1 MLETKS
7 LTKEFDGFRAVD
19 NLNFYLEKGE
29 LHCIIGPN
37 GSGKTTL
44 FNLISGFLKPTS
56 GDIIFNNEKITN
68 LMPHQIA
75 KRGIIRKFQVPNV
88 YNFFT
93 LHENLKIPSQIKSEG
108 KISLFTRSS
117 IKVGKKIDE
126 ILEII
131 QLKDKKKEVAGELSH
146 GEMQWLEIG
155 MTLAMEPSLL
165 LLDEP
170 TAGMTRDETKKT
182 AEIIRSISNVTT
194 IIIIEHDI
202 QFIREISRKITV
214 MHNGSILTE
223 GPLEQI
229 ENDERVI
236 NVYLGKEK

>member
-1 MLETKS
+1 MLETKG

-19 NLNFYLEKGE
+19 NLNFCLEKGE
-29 LHCIIGPN
+29 LRCIIGPN
-37 GSGKTTL
+37 GSGKTT
-44 FNLISGFLKPTS
+44 FFSLISGFLKPTN
-56 GDIIFNNEKITN
+56 GDIIFKNEKITN

-75 KRGIIRKFQVPNV
+75 QRGIIRKFQVPNV

-108 KISLFTRSS
+108 KILLFTRSS

-182 AEIIRSISNVTT
+182 AEIIRGISNVTT

-223 GPLEQI
+223 GPLEQV
-229 ENDERVI
+229 ENDERVR

>member
-75 KRGIIRKFQVPNV
+75 QRGIIRKFQVPNV

>member
-75 KRGIIRKFQVPNV
+75 QRGIIRKFQVPNI

-93 LHENLKIPSQIKSEG
+93 LLENLKIPSQIKSEG

>member
-1 MLETKS
+1 MLETKN

-19 NLNFYLEKGE
+19 NLNFSLQKGE
-29 LHCIIGPN
+29 LRCIIGPN
-37 GSGKTTL
+37 GAGKTTL
-44 FNLISGFLKPTS
+44 FNMISGFLKPTY
-56 GDIIFNNEKITN
+56 GEIIYNNEKITR

-75 KRGIIRKFQVPNV
+75 QKGIIRKFQVPNV

-93 LHENLKIPSQIKSEG
+93 VNDNLKIPCQIKSEG
-108 KISLFTRSS
+108 RILLFTHLSVG
-117 IKVGKKIDE
+117 VGKRIEE

-131 QLKDKKKEVAGELSH
+131 ELKNKGKEIAGELSH

-182 AEIIRSISNVTT
+182 GEIIKNISRSTT

-229 ENDERVI
+229 ENDERVRNI
-236 NVYLGKEK
+236 YLGKEK

>member
-44 FNLISGFLKPTS
+44 FNLISGFLKPTN

-75 KRGIIRKFQVPNV
+75 QRGIIRKFQVPNV

>member
-75 KRGIIRKFQVPNV
+75 HRGIIRKFQVPNV

-214 MHNGSILTE
+214 MNNGSILTE

>member
-1 MLETKS
+1 MLETKG

-37 GSGKTTL
+37 GSGKTT
-44 FNLISGFLKPTS
+44 FFSLISGFLKPTN

-75 KRGIIRKFQVPNV
+75 QRGIIRKFQVPNV

-93 LHENLKIPSQIKSEG
+93 LHENLKIPSQIKLEG
-108 KISLFTRSS
+108 KILLFTRSS

-182 AEIIRSISNVTT
+182 AEIIRGISNVTT

-202 QFIREISRKITV
+202 QFIREVSRKITV

-229 ENDERVI
+229 ENDERVR

>member
-1 MLETKS
+1 MLETRN

-19 NLNFYLEKGE
+19 NLNFSLQKGE
-29 LHCIIGPN
+29 LRCIIGPN
-37 GSGKTTL
+37 GAGKTTL
-44 FNLISGFLKPTS
+44 FNLISGFLKPTY
-56 GDIIFNNEKITN
+56 GEIVYNNEKMTK
-68 LMPHQIA
+68 LMPHEIA
-75 KRGIIRKFQVPNV
+75 KKGIIRKFQVPNV
-88 YNFFT
+88 YNLFT
-93 LHENLKIPSQIKSEG
+93 VHDNLKIPCQMKSEG
-108 KISLFTRSS
+108 RILLFTHVSVEVEKR
-117 IKVGKKIDE
+117 IGE

-131 QLKDKKKEVAGELSH
+131 ELRKKEREIAGELSH

-170 TAGMTRDETKKT
+170 TAGMTREETKKT
-182 AEIIRSISNVTT
+182 GEIIKNISGSTT

-223 GPLEQI
+223 GTLEQI
-229 ENDERVI
+229 ENDERVRNI
-236 NVYLGKEK
+236 YLGKEK